1 MRLHGRNDSEGARCR
16 LLHMP
21 PCKDSDTCTHRAQGC
36 NGSAGQLQRMSTSN
50 DQPTAAGVDGRR
62 LQANDVNFFAG
73 QAMTLRFHISAACRF
88 ARACDARSLYAAG
101 VCLKHFG
108 PPHWAVNAKKRT
120 TQQHRT
126 SRSANAYVCMWSAC
140 DERERRPCEHY
151 H

>member
-1 MRLHGRNDSEGARCR
+1 
-16 LLHMP
+16 
-21 PCKDSDTCTHRAQGC
+21 
-36 NGSAGQLQRMSTSN
+36 MSMSN

-73 QAMTLRFHISAACRF
+73 QAMTLRFHISAARRF

-108 PPHWAVNAKKRT
+108 PPHWAVNAKERT

-140 DERERRPCEHY
+140 DERERAAVRALPLSRIGERSEQNNKY
-151 H
+151 LKIKSSVI